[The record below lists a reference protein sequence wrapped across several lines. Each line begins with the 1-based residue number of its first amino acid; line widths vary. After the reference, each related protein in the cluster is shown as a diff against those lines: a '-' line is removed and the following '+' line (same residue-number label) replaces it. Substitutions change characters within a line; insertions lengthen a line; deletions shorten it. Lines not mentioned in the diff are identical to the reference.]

1 MITRKASAVWEGN
14 LAKGT
19 GRVKLG
25 SGAFEGTY
33 SFTSRFG
40 DGSGGTNPEELIGAA
55 HAGCFSMALSH
66 VLAEAGF
73 TPTRVSTQA
82 AVKMD
87 KVGDGF
93 KIVRIDLTTAAEV
106 PGIDEA
112 TFMEHAQA
120 AKTGCPVSQALASV
134 EITLNATLITT

>member
-1 MITRKASAVWEGN
+1 MASAVWEGN
-14 LAKGT
+14 LVKGK
-19 GRVKLG
+19 GELRLG
-25 SGAFEGTY
+25 SGAFEGAY
-33 SFTSRFG
+33 SFASRFENG
-40 DGSGGTNPEELIGAA
+40 MGTNPEELIGAA

-66 VLAEAGF
+66 MLAEAGF
-73 TPTRVSTQA
+73 IPTRVATRA

-112 TFMEHAQA
+112 TFLEHANA

-134 EITLNATLITT
+134 EVTLTAQLAR

>member
-1 MITRKASAVWEGN
+1 MITRTASAVWEGN
-14 LAKGT
+14 LAKGK
-19 GRVKLG
+19 GQVKFG
-25 SGAFEGTY
+25 SGAFEGAY

-55 HAGCFSMALSH
+55 HAGCFSMAFSH
-66 VLAEAGF
+66 TLAEAGF
-73 TPTRVSTQA
+73 TPTRVATKA

-93 KIVRIDLTTAAEV
+93 KIVRIELTTEADV

-112 TFMEHAQA
+112 TFMEYAQA

-134 EITLNATLITT
+134 EITLNATLVS